1 MKTYMLRYTSLLLLL
16 LGTALLVAGCASTQK
31 RFEKAQELEQEGRY
45 AEAADYY
52 IKVLEKEKDW
62 ESARAGLQDVGAL
75 AVENFLLEAGAA
87 AEAERF
93 DNAVRALD
101 RLDALRDAARD
112 VGITLAVPSDY
123 AAYRRDINRQAV
135 AFFIQQGEQAEA
147 ERNWDGALAAYGEA
161 RGYAVDPRQ
170 ADELVERQGGVYVRW
185 AATDADRDYFRAAFD
200 HAQAAIDLLGPDH
213 PVGRDAA
220 EVQQEALELGTRYV
234 AFLPF
239 WRTDAVGR
247 DAPRTLIQDFNDV
260 LLYDHWGAPVPFIAA
275 ADPVQIRR
283 ELRRLRYDRTTIS
296 RNQAAEIGRA
306 ARADFVVVGDWSAFE
321 QVERNIKEKTRK
333 ARLRGRGSTVSG
345 GRDTT
350 YIEQELT
357 LELRGEIAYRIID
370 PVSRTVVDEGRLDDR
385 VSKKI
390 NRALYAGDYNDLDLS
405 GKQRSLFEDEERIAM
420 EELSNELVD
429 DLAARLAERV
439 YDRLLRQIR

>member
-1 MKTYMLRYTSLLLLL
+1 M
-16 LGTALLVAGCASTQK
+16 VAGCASTQK
-31 RFEKAQELEQEGRY
+31 RFEKAQELEQKGRY

-52 IKVLEKEKDW
+52 IKVLEQERDW
-62 ESARAGLQDVGAL
+62 EDARERLQDVGAQAVDAYL
-75 AVENFLLEAGAA
+75 AEAEAA

-93 DNAVRALD
+93 DDAARALD
-101 RLDALRDAARD
+101 RLDNLRDAAGD
-112 VGITLAVPSDY
+112 VGVTLSVPADY
-123 AAYRRDINRQAV
+123 ASYRRDINRQAV
-135 AFFIQQGEQAEA
+135 AFFIRQGERAED
-147 ERNWDGALAAYGEA
+147 ERNWSQALSAYSEA
-161 RGYAVDPRQ
+161 RAYAADLRQ
-170 ADELVERQGGVYVRW
+170 EDHLAERQGAVYVRW
-185 AATDADRDYFRAAFD
+185 AAADADRDYFRSAFD
-200 HAQAAIDLLGPDH
+200 HAQEAIDLLGPDH
-213 PVGRDAA
+213 PVARDAA
-220 EVQQEALELGTRYV
+220 EVQQEALERGTRYV

-247 DAPRTLIQDFNDV
+247 AAPRTLIHDFNDV
-260 LLYDHWGAPVPFIAA
+260 LLYDHWAAPVPFIAV

-283 ELRRLRYDRTTIS
+283 ELRRLRYDRTVIN

-306 ARADFVVVGDWSAFE
+306 ARADFVVVGDWSEFE
-321 QVERNIKEKTRK
+321 QRERNLKEKTRK
-333 ARLRGRGSTVSG
+333 AKLRGRGSTVSG

-370 PVSRTVVDEGRLDDR
+370 PVSRRVVDEGRLDDR

-390 NRALYAGDYNDLDLS
+390 NRAVYAGDYNDLDLS

-429 DLAARLAERV
+429 ELAARLAERV
-439 YDRLLRQIR
+439 YERLLRQIR

>member
-1 MKTYMLRYTSLLLLL
+1 MKRYRLRYTSLLLLS
-16 LGTALLVAGCASTQK
+16 TVLLVAGCASTQK
-31 RFEKAQELEQEGRY
+31 RFEKAQDLEAEGRY

-52 IKVLEKEKDW
+52 IKVLEKERDW
-62 ESARAGLQDVGAL
+62 EDARESLQEVGAQ
-75 AVENFLLEAGAA
+75 AVENYLAEVEAA

-93 DNAVRALD
+93 DDAARALD
-101 RLDALRDAARD
+101 RLDALRNAASS
-112 VGITLAVPSDY
+112 VGVTLSVPSDY
-123 AAYRRDINRQAV
+123 ASYRRDINRRAV
-135 AFFIQQGEQAEA
+135 VFFIREGEQAEE
-147 ERNWDGALAAYGEA
+147 ERNWNQALSAYGEA
-161 RGYAVDPRQ
+161 RAYAVDPRQ
-170 ADELVERQGGVYVRW
+170 ADELVERQGAVYVRW
-185 AATDADRDYFRAAFD
+185 AAADADRDYFRASFD
-200 HAQAAIDLLGPDH
+200 HAQEAIDLLGPDH
-213 PVGRDAA
+213 PVARDAA
-220 EVQQEALELGTRYV
+220 NVQQEALELGTRYV

-260 LLYDHWGAPVPFIAA
+260 LLYDHWAAPVPFIAA

-283 ELRRLRYDRTTIS
+283 ELRRLRYDRTVIN
-296 RNQAAEIGRA
+296 RKQAAEIGRA
-306 ARADFVVVGDWSAFE
+306 ARADFVVVGDWSEFE
-321 QVERNIKEKTRK
+321 QRERNIKEKTRRAK
-333 ARLRGRGSTVSG
+333 LRGRGSTVSG

-357 LELRGEIAYRIID
+357 LELRGEITYRIID
-370 PVSRTVVDEGRLDDR
+370 PGSRRVVDEGRLDDR

-390 NRALYAGDYNDLDLS
+390 NRAVYAGDYKDLDLS

-439 YDRLLRQIR
+439 YDRLLRQIQ